1 MYPNVSAQGQWS
13 LVIFC
18 LSLSC
23 SKWEGL
29 INKAIAFW
37 FRRDMSLIIIRSS
50 RIVSWMQHRYSILQL
65 FLGDCWLCLWCGW
78 LWITS
83 RTNSWDYQKH
93 PHLRPKSVHFLSLLQ
108 AALCL
113 YLPSFPSSRLEHWNL
128 FFLPFLGIISSQIS
142 MSSNSVKKTSIDTH
156 SFHLHSYCVQ
166 LLWQYAYMDSAN
178 RWRYQSISFLQD
190 FGIFPWNF
198 AV

>member
-1 MYPNVSAQGQWS
+1 MYPNDFVSAQVQWS

-83 RTNSWDYQKH
+83 RTTAGTIRSILIWDQSLYIFC
-93 PHLRPKSVHFLSLLQ
+93 LFSRPLSSFFSFIQ
-108 AALCL
+108 AGTLEFIL
-113 YLPSFPSSRLEHWNL
+113 SSIFRHY
-128 FFLPFLGIISSQIS
+128 FF
-142 MSSNSVKKTSIDTH
+142 
-156 SFHLHSYCVQ
+156 
-166 LLWQYAYMDSAN
+166 A
-178 RWRYQSISFLQD
+178 D
-190 FGIFPWNF
+190 FDE
-198 AV
+198 